1 MTAAG
6 PPRIGLL
13 GGTFDPVHRGHLAA
27 ACAVRDALAL
37 DAVLLV
43 VANEPW
49 QKEGTRPITPAGDR
63 YAMVEAAAA
72 GVDRVEASRIELDRG
87 GVTYTIDTVE
97 QLRAEQPGATFYL
110 VVGEDVAAQLGTWHR
125 ADELAR
131 QVELVV
137 VTRPGGPA
145 ATPPDGWHSTEV
157 PMVPVPESSTG
168 IRERIEAGLPIGDA
182 VPAPVVRY
190 IEEHG
195 LYAGSG

>member
-13 GGTFDPVHRGHLAA
+13 GGTFDPIHRGHLAA

-37 DAVLLV
+37 DTVLLV

-63 YAMVEAAAA
+63 IAMVEAAAA
-72 GVDRVEASRIELDRG
+72 GVDRVEASRIEVDRG
-87 GVTYTIDTVE
+87 GVTHTIDTVE
-97 QLRAEQPGATFYL
+97 QLRAELPGAILYL
-110 VVGEDVAAQLGTWHR
+110 VVGEDVAAQLESWHR

-131 QVELVV
+131 LVELVV

-145 ATPPDGWHSTEV
+145 APSPAGWRSTAV

-168 IRERIEAGLPIGDA
+168 IRERIVAGLPVDDA

-190 IEEHG
+190 IEQHG

>member
-1 MTAAG
+1 MTGAG

-13 GGTFDPVHRGHLAA
+13 GGTFDPIHRGHLAA

-37 DAVLLV
+37 DRVLLV

-49 QKEGTRPITPAGDR
+49 QKEGTRPVTPAGDR
-63 YAMVEAAAA
+63 FAMVVAAAA

-110 VVGEDVAAQLGTWHR
+110 VVGEDVASQLGTWHR
-125 ADELAR
+125 AHELAR
-131 QVELVV
+131 LVELVV
-137 VTRPGGPA
+137 VTRPGEPGASAPA
-145 ATPPDGWHSTEV
+145 GWRSTEV
-157 PMVPVPESSTG
+157 PMVPVPESSTAV
-168 IRERIEAGLPIGDA
+168 RERIVAGRPIGDA
-182 VPAPVVRY
+182 VPPPVVRY

>member
-1 MTAAG
+1 MTVAG

-13 GGTFDPVHRGHLAA
+13 GGTFDPIHRGHLAA

-37 DAVLLV
+37 DTVLLV

-49 QKEGTRPITPAGDR
+49 QKEGTRPITPAADR
-63 YAMVEAAAA
+63 LAMVEVAAAD
-72 GVDRVEASRIELDRG
+72 VNRVEASRIELDRG

-97 QLRAEQPGATFYL
+97 QLRAERPGATFYL

-145 ATPPDGWHSTEV
+145 ATPPAGWHSTEV